1 MHLGN
6 AEAVKFWS
14 GLVKNNATLWVG
26 IGTAVF
32 VVLVWVGLDQL
43 GRSLPDKAV
52 ADGRPSSAP
61 AAAIDGKCVS
71 SAGNIWSG
79 VNVYSDSRCSN
90 LAGFIMS
97 AKDGAQTIKV
107 SIDSGGEAWY
117 SLDDVKRLY
126 VKSDDAAIARKGLV
140 MEN

>member
-1 MHLGN
+1 M
-6 AEAVKFWS
+6 
-14 GLVKNNATLWVG
+14 KNNATLWVG

-32 VVLVWVGLDQL
+32 VVLVWVGLDRL
-43 GRSLPDKAV
+43 GRSLPDSPAV
-52 ADGRPSSAP
+52 ASSPSSSTP
-61 AAAIDGKCVS
+61 AATPDAKCES

-97 AKDGAQTIKV
+97 AKNDAQSIKV

-117 SLDDVKRLY
+117 SRDDVKRLY
-126 VKSDDAAIARKGLV
+126 VKSDDAEIARKRLI